1 MTAPHYCPMTF
12 ELCQIMIGWCIAY
25 RTWQMAL
32 MNYIIWIFLLNRHTS
47 FDYLWK
53 KILNIVGFIFPS
65 VDLQPQFPN
74 RLWNIS
80 QSSKTHETHSNA
92 SDRQICKRKQ
102 EFYDFWAISYRFVQ
116 IVIVIQM
123 HFVLLTTISLLF
135 VQEGHFWIILKR
147 GLSPQSPPFCMC
159 LIPFMTRKG
168 TWFLWSFY

>member
-1 MTAPHYCPMTF
+1 MTNGID
-12 ELCQIMIGWCIAY
+12 ELYNMDFFIKLTHQ
-25 RTWQMAL
+25 
-32 MNYIIWIFLLNRHTS
+32 
-47 FDYLWK
+47 LWLSMK
-53 KILNIVGFIFPS
+53 KKVLNIVGFFLPS

-102 EFYDFWAISYRFVQ
+102 EFYDFWAISSRFVQ

-159 LIPFMTRKG
+159 LITFYDKKRYLIFMVI
-168 TWFLWSFY
+168 LLIINVIL